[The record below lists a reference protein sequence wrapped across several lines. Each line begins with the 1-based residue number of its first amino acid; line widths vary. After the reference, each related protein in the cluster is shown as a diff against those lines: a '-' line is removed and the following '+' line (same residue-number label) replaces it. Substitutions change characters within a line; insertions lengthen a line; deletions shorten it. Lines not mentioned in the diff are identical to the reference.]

1 MKYCES
7 CRKLYNDNDEKCL
20 ECKKTL
26 KTVED
31 INTPVYL
38 LSAEGFEKDRIIT
51 ALEDNGIPTD
61 TKCIKHQTSTNAVSG
76 VDASYARILVPYQ
89 AYEEAYD
96 ICVGIG
102 AIKEEGTEILDE
114 VDFEDKDVKNVDE
127 QFSEMTGGGR
137 AGRIALAVL
146 LLVVFALA
154 IFGTDAIMNFLKKL
168 IYGV

>member
-1 MKYCES
+1 MKYCEC

-51 ALEDNGIPTD
+51 ALADNGIPSD
-61 TKCIKHQTSTNAVSG
+61 TKRIKHDNSAKAVTGVDVSG
-76 VDASYARILVPYQ
+76 VCILVPYQ

-96 ICVGIG
+96 ICIGIG
-102 AIKEEGTEILDE
+102 AIKEEDTEILNE
-114 VDFEDKDVKNVDE
+114 VEFEAKDVKNVEE

-146 LLVVFALA
+146 LLAVFALA
-154 IFGTDAIMNFLKKL
+154 VFGTDAIMNFIKNL

>member
-7 CRKLYNDNDEKCL
+7 CRKLFNDNEERCL
-20 ECKKTL
+20 DCKKSL

-31 INTPVYL
+31 MNTPVYL

-51 ALEDNGIPTD
+51 ALADNGIPTD
-61 TKCIKHQTSTNAVSG
+61 TKRIKHDNSAKAVTG
-76 VDASYARILVPYQ
+76 VDVSDVRILVPYQ

-102 AIKEEGTEILDE
+102 AIKEDDTEIIKE
-114 VDFEDKDVKNVDE
+114 VDFEAKDVKSVDE

-146 LLVVFALA
+146 LLIVFALA
-154 IFGTDAIMNFLKKL
+154 IFGTDAIMNFIKKL